1 MSLVDISYVSDSVIE
16 WKPYK
21 KGDDIVK
28 RFSTEDWHKIAS
40 DVDSEEILQE
50 LFENHPDKIQGY
62 VLYEVKNNT
71 PIAFVYILK
80 EYCRIK
86 TVSYHGGGWGKSP
99 RLTLLY
105 MRGTILLIERL
116 LKEGF
121 KVRTYCNKDNH
132 NAYKFMQGLGFVRY
146 RTTEERIYQW
156 INLRRLYNSNIYNYI
171 FKRRLL

>member
-62 VLYEVKNNT
+62 VLYEVKNNS

-80 EYCRIK
+80 EYCRVK

-105 MRGTILLIERL
+105 LRGSILLIKRILESGCRVHTTTA
-116 LKEGF
+116 E
-121 KVRTYCNKDNH
+121 DNLR
-132 NAYKFMQGLGFVRY
+132 AYKFMHSMGFVPFNR
-146 RTTEERIYQW
+146 RNGKIYQW